1 MDWWWL
7 LATILVL
14 VGIAGTILPML
25 PGIPLVFAGLL
36 MAAWLDGFAKVS
48 VLTMVIIGLIA
59 LLALIIEF
67 VASFITVKKAGASQY
82 ALWGAA
88 IGGLIGLLAGPFGLI
103 VGTAV
108 GAAMGELLAKKETSQ
123 ATAVGI
129 AAGLGF
135 VVALVA
141 KVVLLVIMLAIFA
154 YAYYL

>member
-1 MDWWWL
+1 MDWLWL
-7 LATILVL
+7 LAAVLVL

-25 PGIPLVFAGLL
+25 PGIPLVFVGLFI
-36 MAAWLDGFAKVS
+36 AAWIDGFAKVS
-48 VLTMVIIGLIA
+48 VLTIIIIGLIA
-59 LLALIIEF
+59 LLALIVEF
-67 VASFITVKKAGASQY
+67 VASFITVKKAGASKY

-88 IGGLIGLLAGPFGLI
+88 IGGLIGFFTGPLGLI
-103 VGTAV
+103 IGTAV
-108 GAAMGELLAKKETSQ
+108 GAAIGELLAEKETSQ

-141 KVVLLVIMLAIFA
+141 KVVLLLIMLAIFA

>member
-1 MDWWWL
+1 MDWLWL
-7 LATILVL
+7 LAAILVL
-14 VGIAGTILPML
+14 VGIAGSILPML

-48 VLTMVIIGLIA
+48 VFTIVIIGLIA
-59 LLALIIEF
+59 LLALIVEF

-88 IGGLIGLLAGPFGLI
+88 IGGLVSFFVGPFGLI
-103 VGTAV
+103 IGTAV
-108 GAAMGELLAKKETSQ
+108 GAAIGELLAKKETSQ

-135 VVALVA
+135 VIALVA
-141 KVVLLVIMLAIFA
+141 KVVLLVTMLAIFA
-154 YAYYL
+154 YAYYV

>member
-1 MDWWWL
+1 MDWLWL
-7 LATILVL
+7 LAAILVL

-25 PGIPLVFAGLL
+25 PGIPLVFVGLFI
-36 MAAWLDGFAKVS
+36 AAWLDGFAKVS
-48 VLTMVIIGLIA
+48 VLTIIIIGLIA
-59 LLALIIEF
+59 LLALIVEF
-67 VASFITVKKAGASQY
+67 LASFITVKKAGASKY

-88 IGGLIGLLAGPFGLI
+88 IGGLIGFFTGPLGLI
-103 VGTAV
+103 IGTAV
-108 GAAMGELLAKKETSQ
+108 GAAIGELLAEKETSQ

-141 KVVLLVIMLAIFA
+141 KVVLLLVMLAIFA

>member
-1 MDWWWL
+1 MDWLWV
-7 LATILVL
+7 LAAILVL

-25 PGIPLVFAGLL
+25 PGIPLVFAGLFIG
-36 MAAWLDGFAKVS
+36 AWLDGFTKVS
-48 VLTMVIIGLIA
+48 VLTIIIIGLIA

-88 IGGLIGLLAGPFGLI
+88 IGGLIGFFTGPFGLI
-103 VGTAV
+103 IGTAV
-108 GAAMGELLAKKETSQ
+108 GAAIGELLAEKETSQ

-135 VVALVA
+135 IIALAA

-154 YAYYL
+154 YAYYV

>member
-1 MDWWWL
+1 MDWLWL
-7 LATILVL
+7 LAAVLVL

-25 PGIPLVFAGLL
+25 PGIPLVFVGIFI
-36 MAAWLDGFAKVS
+36 AAWLDGFAKVS
-48 VLTMVIIGLIA
+48 VLTIIIIGLIA

-67 VASFITVKKAGASQY
+67 VASFITVKKAGASKY

-88 IGGLIGLLAGPFGLI
+88 IGGLIGFFTGPFGLI
-103 VGTAV
+103 IGTAV
-108 GAAMGELLAKKETSQ
+108 GAAIGELLAEKETSQ

-135 VVALVA
+135 IVALVA
-141 KVVLLVIMLAIFA
+141 KVLLLLIMLAIFA

>member
-1 MDWWWL
+1 MDWLWL
-7 LATILVL
+7 LAAVLVL

-25 PGIPLVFAGLL
+25 PGIPLVFVGLFI
-36 MAAWLDGFAKVS
+36 AAWLDGFAKVS
-48 VLTMVIIGLIA
+48 VLTIIIIGLIA

-67 VASFITVKKAGASQY
+67 VASFITVKKAGASKY

-88 IGGLIGLLAGPFGLI
+88 IGGLIGFFTGPFGLI
-103 VGTAV
+103 IGTAV
-108 GAAMGELLAKKETSQ
+108 GAAIGELLAEKETSQ

-135 VVALVA
+135 IVALVA
-141 KVVLLVIMLAIFA
+141 KVVLLLIMLAIFA

>member
-1 MDWWWL
+1 MDWLWL
-7 LATILVL
+7 LAAVLVL

-25 PGIPLVFAGLL
+25 PGIPLVFVGIFI
-36 MAAWLDGFAKVS
+36 AAWLDGFAKVS
-48 VLTMVIIGLIA
+48 VLTIIIIGLIA

-67 VASFITVKKAGASQY
+67 VASFITVKKAGASKY

-88 IGGLIGLLAGPFGLI
+88 IGGLIGFFTGPFGLI
-103 VGTAV
+103 IGTAV
-108 GAAMGELLAKKETSQ
+108 GAAIGELLAEKETSQ

-135 VVALVA
+135 IVALVA
-141 KVVLLVIMLAIFA
+141 KVVLLLIMLAIFA

>member
-1 MDWWWL
+1 MDWLWL
-7 LATILVL
+7 LAAILVL

-25 PGIPLVFAGLL
+25 PGIPLVFVGLFID
-36 MAAWLDGFAKVS
+36 AWLDGFAKVS
-48 VLTMVIIGLIA
+48 VLTIIIIGLIA
-59 LLALIIEF
+59 LLALIVEF
-67 VASFITVKKAGASQY
+67 VASFITVKKAGASKY

-88 IGGLIGLLAGPFGLI
+88 IGGLIGFFTGPLGLI
-103 VGTAV
+103 IGTAV
-108 GAAMGELLAKKETSQ
+108 GAAIGELLAEKETSQ

-141 KVVLLVIMLAIFA
+141 KVVLLLIMLAIFA

>member
-1 MDWWWL
+1 MDWLWL
-7 LATILVL
+7 LAAILVL

-25 PGIPLVFAGLL
+25 PGIPLVFVGLFI
-36 MAAWLDGFAKVS
+36 AAWLDGFAKVS
-48 VLTMVIIGLIA
+48 VLTIIIIGLIA
-59 LLALIIEF
+59 LLALIVEF
-67 VASFITVKKAGASQY
+67 VASFITVKKAGASKY

-88 IGGLIGLLAGPFGLI
+88 IGGLIGFFTGPLGLI
-103 VGTAV
+103 IGTAV
-108 GAAMGELLAKKETSQ
+108 GAAIGELLAEKETSQ

-141 KVVLLVIMLAIFA
+141 KVVLLLIMLAIFA

>member
-1 MDWWWL
+1 MDWLWL
-7 LATILVL
+7 LAAILVL

-25 PGIPLVFAGLL
+25 PGIPLVFVGLFI
-36 MAAWLDGFAKVS
+36 AAWLDGFAKVS
-48 VLTMVIIGLIA
+48 VLTIIIIGLIA
-59 LLALIIEF
+59 LLALIVEF
-67 VASFITVKKAGASQY
+67 LASFITVKKAGASKY

-88 IGGLIGLLAGPFGLI
+88 IGGLIGFFTGPLGLI
-103 VGTAV
+103 IGTAV
-108 GAAMGELLAKKETSQ
+108 GAAIGELLAEKETSQ

-141 KVVLLVIMLAIFA
+141 KVVLLLIMLAIFA

>member
-1 MDWWWL
+1 MDWLWL
-7 LATILVL
+7 LAAILVL

-25 PGIPLVFAGLL
+25 PGIPLVFVGLFI
-36 MAAWLDGFAKVS
+36 AAWLDGFAKVS
-48 VLTMVIIGLIA
+48 VLTIIIIGLIA
-59 LLALIIEF
+59 LLALIVEF
-67 VASFITVKKAGASQY
+67 LASFITVKKAGASKY

-88 IGGLIGLLAGPFGLI
+88 IGGLIGFFTGPFGLI
-103 VGTAV
+103 IGTAV
-108 GAAMGELLAKKETSQ
+108 GAAIGELLAEKETSQ

-141 KVVLLVIMLAIFA
+141 KVVLLLIMLAIFA